1 MAMES
6 CHRRDSTLQNLK
18 PEGTRRGFL
27 IVYIKLIVFA
37 AFTISTRHLL
47 AEFTV
52 FTVRLIF
59 RALLIFIVFT
69 MSTIFTVFRIHPN
82 LHDKK

>member
-1 MAMES
+1 
-6 CHRRDSTLQNLK
+6 LK

-27 IVYIKLIVFA
+27 IVYTKLIVFA
-37 AFTISTRHLL
+37 AFTNFTGRLR

-52 FTVRLIF
+52 FTVRLII
-59 RALLIFIVFT
+59 RALSIFIVFT
-69 MSTIFTVFRIHPN
+69 MSTIFTVIRIHPN